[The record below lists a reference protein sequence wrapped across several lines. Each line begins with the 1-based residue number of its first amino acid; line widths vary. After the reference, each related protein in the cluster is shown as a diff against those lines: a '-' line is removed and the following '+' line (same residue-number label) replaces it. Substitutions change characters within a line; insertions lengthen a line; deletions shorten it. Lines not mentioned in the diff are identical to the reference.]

1 METINPY
8 KLGIYHTTY
17 TPKKKKS
24 KAPGGAMAN
33 VSPPVGRAQPQF
45 GAFWSHLGRSVAHFS
60 DGYQQLMSVKV

>member
-1 METINPY
+1 
-8 KLGIYHTTY
+8 
-17 TPKKKKS
+17 
-24 KAPGGAMAN
+24 MAN